1 MKLAHNYRIVNE
13 ENNTI
18 LQFHEDRVK
27 IKKDGT
33 KEPHEF
39 IDNYFYPNLKSA
51 LKAYLNKA
59 VGDCKEVKEVLK
71 KIEQLE
77 NKIDNLLKN
86 K

>member
-1 MKLAHNYRIVNE
+1 MKLASNYRIVKE

-33 KEPHEF
+33 KEPYEF
-39 IDNYFYPNLKSA
+39 VDSFFYPNLKSA
-51 LKAYLNKA
+51 LKAYVNKA

-77 NKIDNLLKN
+77 NKIDKLLKN
-86 K
+86 